1 MTQPTARQAAQSL
14 IGLLDQRLAV
24 DSIASNSDRTRYL
37 EICQFLIEE
46 IEIGMNAVKDEI
58 E

>member
-1 MTQPTARQAAQSL
+1 MTQPTAQQTAQSL

-24 DSIASNSDRTRYL
+24 DSIASNSDQTRYL

>member
-1 MTQPTARQAAQSL
+1 MTQPTAQQTAQSL